1 MIDRDKLDKEGD
13 RLQDWLSVHDPA
25 SEEYSF
31 VQKRLTELVRL
42 SLEVD
47 EAHDKEIERHDKF
60 ELEVDK
66 LKLEAEESRRRRR
79 SEIREV
85 LWDLT
90 KMGFSTAMSFLLILG
105 TGHIEQNVILG
116 QHKWSLIPKP
126 KF

>member
-13 RLQDWLSVHDPA
+13 RLQDWLSAHDPA
-25 SEEYSF
+25 TEEYSF

-42 SLEVD
+42 GLEIED
-47 EAHDKEIERHDKF
+47 AHDKGVERQEKMDLEYNKVKLDAD
-60 ELEVDK
+60 ELQRK
-66 LKLEAEESRRRRR
+66 RR
-79 SEIREV
+79 SEIREI

-90 KMGFSTAMSFLLILG
+90 KMGFSTAMTFLLILG

>member
-13 RLQDWLSVHDPA
+13 RLQDWLSAHDPA

-47 EAHDKEIERHDKF
+47 DAHNKEIERHDKF

-66 LKLEAEESRRRRR
+66 LKLEADETQRRRR

>member
-13 RLQDWLSVHDPA
+13 KLQDWLSAHDPA

-31 VQKRLTELVRL
+31 VQKRFIDLVRL
-42 SLEVD
+42 SLEVED
-47 EAHDKEIERHDKF
+47 AHDKGIERHDKF
-60 ELEVDK
+60 ELELDK
-66 LKLEAEESRRRRR
+66 LKLEAEETQRRRHA
-79 SEIREV
+79 EIRAI

>member
-13 RLQDWLSVHDPA
+13 RLQDWLSAHDPA

-47 EAHDKEIERHDKF
+47 DAHNKEIERHDKF

-66 LKLEAEESRRRRR
+66 LKLEADETQRKRR
-79 SEIREV
+79 SEIREL

-90 KMGFSTAMSFLLILG
+90 KMGFSTAMSFLLIIG

>member
-13 RLQDWLSVHDPA
+13 RLQDWLSAHDPA

-66 LKLEAEESRRRRR
+66 LKLEADETQRRRR

>member
-13 RLQDWLSVHDPA
+13 RLQDWLNAHDPA

-47 EAHDKEIERHDKF
+47 DAHNKEIERHDKF

-66 LKLEAEESRRRRR
+66 LKLEADETQRRRR

>member
-13 RLQDWLSVHDPA
+13 RLQDWLCAHDPA
-25 SEEYSF
+25 TEEYSF
-31 VQKRLTELVRL
+31 VQKRLTELVKL
-42 SLEVD
+42 SLEIE
-47 EAHDKEIERHDKF
+47 EAHDKGIERHERMDLEYNKVKLDAD
-60 ELEVDK
+60 ELQRK
-66 LKLEAEESRRRRR
+66 RRA
-79 SEIREV
+79 EIREI

-90 KMGFSTAMSFLLILG
+90 KMGFSTAMTFLLILG